1 VASSIEL
8 SDRWQGLDGFEAM
21 TGMLMS
27 GWSHGA
33 EGRLAT
39 GRKGPQNKR
48 RRIGGANHCRKATQ
62 IMEKADPPKVI
73 FATLLVAA
81 FGTVIGAAAS
91 DTASV
96 AGQWNLTVQSP
107 NASSTPTV
115 TFSQDGETLTGTY
128 GGASGGG
135 GPAMGTIKGNNI
147 RFLVPSQPN
156 GVSRP
161 IEFVG
166 TVEGTT
172 MKGKVTIRGMEE
184 GTFTGTQ
191 SASAGSDPGH

>member
-1 VASSIEL
+1 MERA
-8 SDRWQGLDGFEAM
+8 DR
-21 TGMLMS
+21 
-27 GWSHGA
+27 
-33 EGRLAT
+33 
-39 GRKGPQNKR
+39 
-48 RRIGGANHCRKATQ
+48 
-62 IMEKADPPKVI
+62 PKVI
-73 FATLLVAA
+73 LATLLVAA
-81 FGTVIGAAAS
+81 FGTIIGAAAG

-107 NASSTPTV
+107 NGSDKPTM

-128 GGASGGG
+128 RGASGGG
-135 GPAMGTIKGNNI
+135 GPVVGTIKGNKI
-147 RFLVPSQPN
+147 QFLIPNRPN

-191 SASAGSDPGH
+191 SGSAGGDPGQ

>member
-1 VASSIEL
+1 
-8 SDRWQGLDGFEAM
+8 
-21 TGMLMS
+21 
-27 GWSHGA
+27 
-33 EGRLAT
+33 
-39 GRKGPQNKR
+39 
-48 RRIGGANHCRKATQ
+48 
-62 IMEKADPPKVI
+62 MEKALSPKVI

-81 FGTVIGAAAS
+81 FGTVIGAAAG

-96 AGQWNLTVQSP
+96 AGQWNLTVQWP
-107 NASSTPTV
+107 DASGTQTV

-128 GGASGGG
+128 GEASGGG
-135 GPAMGTIKGNNI
+135 GPATGTIKGNKI
-147 RFLVPSQPN
+147 QFLIPSQPN

-172 MKGKVTIRGMEE
+172 MRGKVTIRGMEE

-191 SASAGSDPGH
+191 SPQP

>member
-1 VASSIEL
+1 MEGA
-8 SDRWQGLDGFEAM
+8 DR
-21 TGMLMS
+21 
-27 GWSHGA
+27 
-33 EGRLAT
+33 
-39 GRKGPQNKR
+39 
-48 RRIGGANHCRKATQ
+48 
-62 IMEKADPPKVI
+62 PKVI
-73 FATLLVAA
+73 LATLLVAA
-81 FGTVIGAAAS
+81 FGRVIGATAG

-107 NASSTPTV
+107 DASGTPTL

-128 GGASGGG
+128 QGAFGGG
-135 GPAMGTIKGNNI
+135 GPAMGTIKGKNI
-147 RFLVPSQPN
+147 QFLIPRQSN

-172 MKGKVTIRGMEE
+172 MKGKVTIGGTEE

-191 SASAGSDPGH
+191 SGSAGSDSGQ